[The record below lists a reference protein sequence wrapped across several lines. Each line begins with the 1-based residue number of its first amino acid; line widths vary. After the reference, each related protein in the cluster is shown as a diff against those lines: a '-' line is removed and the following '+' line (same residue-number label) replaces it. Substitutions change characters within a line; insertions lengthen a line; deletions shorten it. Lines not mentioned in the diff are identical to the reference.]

1 MEEGVMP
8 QHALEPPRSRIP
20 TFLRTPSTR
29 LGWAAVAGA
38 MGAIVLVIVINVLS
52 EQGPGPPDDSP
63 LWWTVSVMGIL
74 ACMLA
79 SGVAGLIAVVRRHER
94 SWMVIVHCGL
104 VLLVVVNELIQG
116 LVELVT

>member
-1 MEEGVMP
+1 MP
-8 QHALEPPRSRIP
+8 QHTLEPPRSRIP
-20 TFLRTPSTR
+20 TFFRTPSTR
-29 LGWAAVAGA
+29 LGWAAFAGSLA
-38 MGAIVLVIVINVLS
+38 AVVLVVVINLLS

-94 SWMVIVHCGL
+94 SWMVVVPCAL
-104 VLLVVVNELIQG
+104 VLLVVVNELAQG
-116 LVELVT
+116 LAELLS